1 MKVVLSTVLDFK
13 SLEDLAAACA
23 ACIDD
28 YVLDSSMDGVPKDW
42 DLPETWNEENIKN
55 FLKFNGSM
63 FVRNQGLDL
72 EIDLFD
78 NNYSETRVKIE

>member
-1 MKVVLSTVLDFK
+1 MKVVLSTVLDFE
-13 SLEDLAAACA
+13 SLEDIVAACA
-23 ACIDD
+23 DCIENSDLTS
-28 YVLDSSMDGVPKDW
+28 LDDGVPENW
-42 DLPETWNEENIKN
+42 DLPEVWNEENIKN